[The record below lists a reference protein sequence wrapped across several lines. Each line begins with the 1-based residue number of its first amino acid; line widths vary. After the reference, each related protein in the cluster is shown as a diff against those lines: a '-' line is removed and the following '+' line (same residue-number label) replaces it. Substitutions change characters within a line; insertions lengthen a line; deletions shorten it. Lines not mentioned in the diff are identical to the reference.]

1 MPAKD
6 KKRIKPVI
14 EEVVEETPIVSEPP
28 KEEIQPSIVETPVEV
43 VENKDPESEP
53 EKAPEENTEKETK
66 HKENKMNLKLVIVIT
81 LVSALVAA
89 FVSGGVYVY
98 LSGLDSLDKPQ
109 NEIVLEPEETPS
121 VSPSPTP
128 EPEAEVDV
136 AEYTVQVLNGS
147 GAIGAASGGEDV
159 LNDAGFSVEATGNA
173 GRYDYE
179 STTVQVKSTVPAEVV
194 DKLKAALEEGDYEV
208 EIGDSLADSAQYD
221 IVVIVGAN

>member
-6 KKRIKPVI
+6 RKRIKPVI

-28 KEEIQPSIVETPVEV
+28 KEEPQTKVVETPVEE
-43 VENKDPESEP
+43 VENKDPEP
-53 EKAPEENTEKETK
+53 EKAPEESTEKETK

-109 NEIVLEPEETPS
+109 NEIVLEPEETPES
-121 VSPSPTP
+121 SPSPTP
-128 EPEAEVDV
+128 EPEAEVDIT
-136 AEYTVQVLNGS
+136 EYTVQVLNGS

-159 LNDAGFSVEATGNA
+159 LSEAGFNVENTGNA

-179 STTVQVKSTVPAEVV
+179 STTVQVKSTVPAGVV
-194 DKLKAALEEGDYEV
+194 DKLKTALEGSDYEV
-208 EIGDSLADSAQYD
+208 KIGTALADSAQYD